1 MKKLLFAAILGSMAM
16 ASCSN
21 EDTVAP
27 GAPSTDGSKSNLRI
41 EMIVD
46 GISTKGNTE
55 GMMTGGHPW
64 VDGDQIRLFTLD
76 HDKFEADGTVEK
88 YSGAD
93 FLNKGYK
100 YVAAQETWKNVDN
113 DPVTLSNQKARLY
126 AFSPSIPVAG
136 PFVYNGDATLDPT
149 RVPINFNTPNKV
161 DYLYGTHRNT
171 KDGVTDPDGDNTTD
185 NGGSI
190 HENGTNLQY
199 VDNKNPLVRLYM
211 KHAQTSVQLRLL
223 KNATDPEKKYTGK
236 GIVTA
241 VEVMQLKQTVSS
253 YGNVIFVPADGEHG
267 SALPADGYIDIT
279 KTEDNITPREWK
291 VAQMTDLIN
300 GADKTSFTLNP
311 TVVGVPNWSTAQV
324 LLAPCKDDMVRGF
337 HVVVDDVDFYIPCCT
352 ADKPVEWKA
361 GFMYTYDMVLTGK
374 GLEMTNDADGEV
386 ITVKPW
392 EDGGTTPGEF

>member
-1 MKKLLFAAILGSMAM
+1 M
-16 ASCSN
+16 
-21 EDTVAP
+21 
-27 GAPSTDGSKSNLRI
+27 
-41 EMIVD
+41 
-46 GISTKGNTE
+46 
-55 GMMTGGHPW
+55 
-64 VDGDQIRLFTLD
+64 
-76 HDKFEADGTVEK
+76 
-88 YSGAD
+88 
-93 FLNKGYK
+93 
-100 YVAAQETWKNVDN
+100 
-113 DPVTLSNQKARLY
+113 
-126 AFSPSIPVAG
+126 
-136 PFVYNGDATLDPT
+136 
-149 RVPINFNTPNKV
+149 
-161 DYLYGTHRNT
+161 
-171 KDGVTDPDGDNTTD
+171 
-185 NGGSI
+185 
-190 HENGTNLQY
+190 
-199 VDNKNPLVRLYM
+199 DNKNPLVRLYM

-311 TVVGVPNWSTAQV
+311 TVVGVHNWSTAQV

-374 GLEMTNDADGEV
+374 GLEMTNGADGEV